1 MTQLCQ
7 PEFRDVFYRDVFYM
21 ELALAEAREA
31 ALRDEVPVGA
41 VVVHGDR
48 IVGRGYNRREE
59 RQSPL
64 CHAELLAIEEAS
76 TALQTWR
83 LTACDIYVT
92 LEPCIMCVGAILQA
106 RMRRLVFGCL
116 DAKAGAVESLYQLC
130 QDERLN
136 HRLPAQAG
144 VLRDECAL
152 LLKDFFSQLRTRK
165 QQINTAERW
174 PSPVEGA

>member
-1 MTQLCQ
+1 MDKMCLQ
-7 PEFRDVFYRDVFYM
+7 PEFRDAFYM
-21 ELALAEAREA
+21 ELALAEARA
-31 ALRDEVPVGA
+31 AAMRDEVPVGA
-41 VVVHGDR
+41 VVVHEDR
-48 IVGRGYNRREE
+48 IIGRGCNRREE

-64 CHAELLAIEEAS
+64 SHAELLAIEEAS

-83 LTACDIYVT
+83 LTECEIYVT

-116 DAKAGAVESLYQLC
+116 DSKAGAVESLYQLC

-136 HRLPAQAG
+136 HRLTAQGG
-144 VLRDECAL
+144 VLRDQCAL
-152 LLKDFFSQLRTRK
+152 LLEDFFSQLRTRK
-165 QQINTAERW
+165 KQVNNAERW